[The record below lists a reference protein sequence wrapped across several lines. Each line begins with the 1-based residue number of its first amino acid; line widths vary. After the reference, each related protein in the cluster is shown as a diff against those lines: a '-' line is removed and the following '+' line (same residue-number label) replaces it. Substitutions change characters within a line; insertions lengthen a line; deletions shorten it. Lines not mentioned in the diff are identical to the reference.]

1 MVAKQR
7 HWTEDDDA
15 RLFTLKS
22 ERKHVAV
29 IAKELC
35 RTEASITSRLSML
48 NSQGDS

>member
-15 RLFTLKS
+15 RLRALKT
-22 ERKHVAV
+22 ERKRLAV
-29 IAKELC
+29 IAKELG

-48 NSQGDS
+48 NSQGDA